1 MRFARTFAFHR
12 VALLGLI
19 CAFAS
24 TANAQLVARNWLAVS
39 HQLAPSGPGGS
50 TGAIDFTPHGTQPG
64 LIYDIQPP
72 EPQCSACHSIAGG
85 DPDTSPEFRPFSTW
99 AGSMMANA
107 TRDPLFFAA
116 LDIANNDVPGVGDYC
131 LRCHTPRGW
140 LMGHVVK
147 PGFGAPND
155 PVKGAAAC
163 LLNGTYDAP
172 DDLNSDMGGVTCHFC
187 HRLMPTGPNGEPG
200 YTENGN
206 AWVDDVQCANTGGG
220 PPCRRGPYAYDDG
233 TAPPPHEWE
242 FSQYHTE
249 SQICGVCHNVSSPDI
264 SRLPPAT
271 DRIFGDG
278 FDGSAALKTLKLD
291 DGTDT
296 GHPMPIERTFAEW
309 QQSQYAEAP
318 QTTCQS
324 CHMPESE
331 DPEATACSYR
341 INNRTG
347 NLPVHAFVGGNTWV
361 PGIIKGEFG
370 AGLDQSGTNRT
381 QSLQQTIDWSREL
394 LGTAAALDTT
404 IQSYTPPTSTAPG
417 AMALSIRVTNLT
429 GHKLP
434 TGYSEGRRMW
444 LNVQVRDAN
453 GGLVFESAAYDATT
467 AELTQD
473 PQAHVYEVLQ
483 GIWNYHGTGTCDIE
497 NASNEKMFHFV
508 LNDCIARDSR
518 IPPLGFTP
526 ATAADPN
533 GYDLRPV
540 GYTYAETSP
549 GSGVLVNYDTAT
561 YTLAVPPGTVTPL
574 TATARLYYQTASNYY
589 IEFLRDEALNGG
601 FPAENDMCSAGPN
614 RPFTV
619 GPQARTR
626 GEYMYELWNNAPDDT
641 TQPGYGKSPP
651 ELMQTSAAST
661 STR

>member
-1 MRFARTFAFHR
+1 
-12 VALLGLI
+12 
-19 CAFAS
+19 
-24 TANAQLVARNWLAVS
+24 
-39 HQLAPSGPGGS
+39 
-50 TGAIDFTPHGTQPG
+50 
-64 LIYDIQPP
+64 
-72 EPQCSACHSIAGG
+72 
-85 DPDTSPEFRPFSTW
+85 
-99 AGSMMANA
+99 
-107 TRDPLFFAA
+107 
-116 LDIANNDVPGVGDYC
+116 
-131 LRCHTPRGW
+131 
-140 LMGHVVK
+140 
-147 PGFGAPND
+147 
-155 PVKGAAAC
+155 
-163 LLNGTYDAP
+163 
-172 DDLNSDMGGVTCHFC
+172 
-187 HRLMPTGPNGEPG
+187 
-200 YTENGN
+200 
-206 AWVDDVQCANTGGG
+206 
-220 PPCRRGPYAYDDG
+220 
-233 TAPPPHEWE
+233 
-242 FSQYHTE
+242 
-249 SQICGVCHNVSSPDI
+249 
-264 SRLPPAT
+264 
-271 DRIFGDG
+271 
-278 FDGSAALKTLKLD
+278 
-291 DGTDT
+291 
-296 GHPMPIERTFAEW
+296 
-309 QQSQYAEAP
+309 
-318 QTTCQS
+318 
-324 CHMPESE
+324 MPESE

-361 PGIIKGEFG
+361 PGIVKGEFG

-381 QSLQQTIDWSREL
+381 QSLQQTIDWSRQL

-404 IQSYTPPTSTAPG
+404 IQSYTPPTSSVPG
-417 AMALSIRVTNLT
+417 AMALAIKVTNLT

-453 GGLVFESAAYDATT
+453 GGLVFESGAYDATT
-467 AELTQD
+467 AQLTQD

-549 GSGVLVNYDTAT
+549 GSGVLVNFDTAT

-589 IEFLRDEALNGG
+589 IEFLRDEAVNEG
-601 FPAENDMCSAGPN
+601 FPDENAMCSGGPN

-619 GPQARTR
+619 GPQSRTR